1 MLGNNAWFNDLLAW
15 YGSLLTDNQFNIMQN
30 YYGDDLS
37 LAEIAENNGV
47 SRAAIQQTIK
57 RSEELLENY
66 ENKLNVVKK
75 FKLRRKQYDK
85 LKRLNIEEVAEIVL
99 QLEKIE

>member
-1 MLGNNAWFNDLLAW
+1 MLNNNEWFNDLLAW

-37 LAEIAENNGV
+37 LSEIAENNGV
-47 SRAAIQQTIK
+47 SRAAIHDTIK
-57 RSEELLENY
+57 RSEDLLENY
-66 ENKLNVVKK
+66 EKKLKVVSK
-75 FKLRRKQYDK
+75 FKARRKQYDL
-85 LKRLNIEEVAEIVL
+85 LKKLNIEEVAEIVL

>member
-1 MLGNNAWFNDLLAW
+1 MLNNNEKFNDLLAW
-15 YGSLLTDNQFNIMQN
+15 YGSLLTENQFNISQN

-57 RSEELLENY
+57 RSEELLEDY
-66 ENKLNVVKK
+66 ESKLNVVKK
-75 FKLRRKQYDK
+75 FKARRCQYEK
-85 LKRLNIEEVAEIVL
+85 LKKLKIEEVDDIVL